1 MARAGAPPIKHVLV
15 TGGAGY
21 VGTVLAPHLLA
32 AGYDVTVYDIL
43 YFGCALPPHPRLR
56 IVEGDIRDAPR
67 FREAV
72 RGADAV
78 IHLACI
84 SNDPSFELDEALS
97 RSSNYDCFEP
107 LVVAARAEGV
117 RRFIYASTSS
127 VYGVSDAPEVTED
140 HPLVPLT
147 LYNKYKGMC
156 EPLLFKHQSSEF
168 VCVTIRPATICGYS
182 PRMRLDLTVNILT
195 NHAVNTGRITV
206 FGGAQLRPN
215 IHIQDLCDLYAL
227 LLRVPDGAI
236 AGRTFNAGYQNHSV
250 MEIATMVRKVVAEEF
265 PEKGEIEI
273 VTTPTNDI
281 RSYHINS
288 DRIAA
293 ALGFRP
299 RRGIEDAV
307 RDLSAAFKAGKL
319 PGSMTDERYYN
330 VKALKGRRAA

>member
-1 MARAGAPPIKHVLV
+1 M
-15 TGGAGY
+15 Y
-21 VGTVLAPHLLA
+21 
-32 AGYDVTVYDIL
+32 Y
-43 YFGCALPPHPRLR
+43 GCYLRPRPRLR
-56 IVEGDIRDAPR
+56 IIEADLRDTGRLRDALWG
-67 FREAV
+67 V
-72 RGADAV
+72 DAV

-84 SNDPSFELDEALS
+84 SNDPSFELDEELS
-97 RSSNYDCFEP
+97 RSINYDCFEP
-107 LVVAARAEGV
+107 MVIAAKEQGV

-156 EPLLFKHQSSEF
+156 EPLLFKH
-168 VCVTIRPATICGYS
+168 PATVCGYS

-206 FGGAQLRPN
+206 FGGSQLRPN

-293 ALGFRP
+293 RLGFRP
-299 RRGIEDAV
+299 KRGVEDAV
-307 RDLSAAFKAGKL
+307 RDLCRAFKEGKL
-319 PGSMTDERYYN
+319 PGSMSYERYYN
-330 VKALKGRRAA
+330 VKALKRGQAA